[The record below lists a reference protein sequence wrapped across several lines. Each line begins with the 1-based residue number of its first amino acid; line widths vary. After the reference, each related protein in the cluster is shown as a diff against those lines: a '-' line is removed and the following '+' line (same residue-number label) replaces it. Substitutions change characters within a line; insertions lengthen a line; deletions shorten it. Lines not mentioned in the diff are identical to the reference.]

1 MRRCIDRLAGI
12 PDPEA
17 GELLEQLS
25 SDAAL
30 EAWSRQLRH
39 ARTTQMEARRNAT
52 FQHMH
57 MPNVLDTLDGG
68 KPTNAAD
75 LAAVVIETLNTLAR
89 EVRNG
94 NTSDWR
100 QYWKTGIEKPE
111 HEDDC
116 RDRLLSDLQRELR
129 RFGIRAEPE
138 GRYADAKRADIK
150 VVGGGAA
157 IPIEIKKS
165 THRKLWTAIRT
176 QLMAK
181 YTRDPLAEEFGIYLV
196 LWLGPA
202 FCHPDPDGRK
212 PKSAEQLGNALQAE
226 LSPEE
231 SRKVSVCVLDVAK
244 QP

>member
-17 GELLEQLS
+17 GELLKQLS

-39 ARTTQMEARRNAT
+39 ARTTQLEARRNAT
-52 FQHMH
+52 FRHMH
-57 MPNVLDTLDGG
+57 MQNVLDTLDSG

-75 LAAVVIETLNTLAR
+75 LAAVVVETLNMLAR
-89 EVRNG
+89 EVRDG

-100 QYWKTGIEKPE
+100 EYWKTGIEKPE
-111 HEDDC
+111 HEDYC
-116 RDRLLSDLQRELR
+116 RDRLLSDLKRELT
-129 RFGIRAEPE
+129 RFSIRAEPE
-138 GRYADAKRADIK
+138 GRYADAKRTDIK

-181 YTRDPLAEEFGIYLV
+181 YTRDPLADEFGIYLV
-196 LWLGPA
+196 LWFGQTL
-202 FCHPDPDGRK
+202 CHPRPDGRK
-212 PKSAEQLGNALQAE
+212 PESAEQLRNDLQAQ

-231 SRKVSVCVLDVAK
+231 SRKVSVCVFDVTK
-244 QP
+244 PV